1 MGVSATMR
9 CVVLFFAE
17 SAISAS
23 NLLLKS
29 GCGGPD
35 FNFLFQY
42 ALYLSSTK
50 SSDSLS
56 SISMKVDQLN
66 QKGNRSNIK

>member
-9 CVVLFFAE
+9 CVVLFFDE
-17 SAISAS
+17 SAIFAS
-23 NLLLKS
+23 SLLLKS

-35 FNFLFQY
+35 FNFFSQC

-66 QKGNRSNIK
+66 QKGNRSNIR

>member
-17 SAISAS
+17 SAIFAS
-23 NLLLKS
+23 SLLLKS

-42 ALYLSSTK
+42 ALYLSITK

-56 SISMKVDQLN
+56 SMKVDQLN

>member
-17 SAISAS
+17 SAISAIS
-23 NLLLKS
+23 ASKS

-35 FNFLFQY
+35 FNFLSQY

-66 QKGNRSNIK
+66 QKGNRSNIR